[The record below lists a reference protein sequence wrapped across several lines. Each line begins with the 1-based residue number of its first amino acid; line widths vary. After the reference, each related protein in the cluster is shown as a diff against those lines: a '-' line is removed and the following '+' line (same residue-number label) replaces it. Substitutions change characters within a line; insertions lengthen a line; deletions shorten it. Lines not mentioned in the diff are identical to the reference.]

1 MALVPSRYRVPAGW
15 AVGVLVFALARPTPF
30 SLALGFPLAALGE
43 AIRVW
48 ASGHIEKTKALA
60 TGGPYAHSRN
70 PLYVGSLLLALG
82 VAVACA
88 SPWVVPAVAAYFLAF
103 YPSVMREEAA
113 FLAKKFPEEHA
124 AWASAVPLFWPR
136 LTPGGPRASRFE
148 WVRVRLNREWRT
160 AAALPLLAAILLAL
174 PGLRRAVGL

>member
-1 MALVPSRYRVPAGW
+1 MPSRYRVPAGW
-15 AVGVLVFALARPTPF
+15 VVGVLVFVLAQPTPR
-30 SLALGFPLAALGE
+30 SLLLGVPLAVLGE
-43 AIRVW
+43 AVRIW

-82 VAVACA
+82 VALACA
-88 SPWVVPAVAAYFLAF
+88 SPWVVLAVAAYFVAF
-103 YPSVMREEAA
+103 YPSVMREEEA
-113 FLAKKFPEEHA
+113 FLAKKFPGEHA

-136 LTPGGPRASRFE
+136 LTPSGPRASRFE

-174 PGLRRAVGL
+174 PNLRRALGL